1 MEKITVSAAPL
12 RRLLQAL
19 NGPPHLIQELQATR
33 DLDFLS
39 AAVANPIDVLI
50 AEYNAAI
57 ETHNA
62 ALAAKGGDHA

>member
-1 MEKITVSAAPL
+1 MDKVPVSAAPL

-62 ALAAKGGDHA
+62 ALAVKGGA